1 MKILQVKNL
10 KKTYGL
16 KENRVEA
23 VKNVS
28 FSVNEGEFVAVVGR
42 SGSGKSTLLNLLG
55 GLDEVTEGSIEI
67 RDKQIQKMSKKEL
80 TIFRRRNIGFVFQ
93 NYSLMPMLNVYDNIM
108 LPVTFDKGKNS
119 REQFIA
125 ELIDELG
132 LRGKEKNIQQNYQ
145 EENSRE

>member
-55 GLDEVTEGSIEI
+55 G
-67 RDKQIQKMSKKEL
+67 
-80 TIFRRRNIGFVFQ
+80 FR
-93 NYSLMPMLNVYDNIM
+93 
-108 LPVTFDKGKNS
+108 
-119 REQFIA
+119 
-125 ELIDELG
+125 
-132 LRGKEKNIQQNYQ
+132 
-145 EENSRE
+145 